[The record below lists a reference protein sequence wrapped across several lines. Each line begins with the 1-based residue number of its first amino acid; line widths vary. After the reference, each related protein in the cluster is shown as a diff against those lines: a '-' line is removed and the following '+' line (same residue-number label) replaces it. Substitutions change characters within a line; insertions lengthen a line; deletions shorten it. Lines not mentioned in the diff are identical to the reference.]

1 MKILNFTFKVLKK
14 LKLYKLAN
22 LLINIKH
29 KIILKKLEKI
39 GKDIIIKYKNKNI
52 KKENNTI
59 WILWYQ
65 GEEQAPEIVK
75 ESIKSVRKFYDN
87 VIVLDEKNLED
98 YIKIDNNILSKFK
111 KGLITKTH
119 FSDIVRMKLLSE
131 HGGYWFDSTIYLT
144 NKVDLGTLFFTPKLN
159 PNDLNNRFQVSKGA
173 WCGFCIGGTDITLYN
188 FCYDFFVKYWKEN
201 DKLIDYYL
209 IDYVIKLAYNNLE
222 FVKNQIDQNEYNNSN
237 IFKLE
242 SIINESYDENMFKEL
257 TKENHIHKLSYKIK
271 INEDYNN
278 FYYKVIKKCKR

>member
-14 LKLYKLAN
+14 LKLYKLAD

-65 GEEQAPEIVK
+65 GEEQAPEIVR
-75 ESIKSVRKFYDN
+75 ECIKSVRKYYDN
-87 VIVLDEKNLED
+87 VVVLDEKNLED
-98 YIKIDNNILSKFK
+98 YIKIDSNILNKFQ

-119 FSDIVRMKLLSE
+119 FSDIVRMKLLAE
-131 HGGYWFDSTIYLT
+131 HGGYWFDATIYLT
-144 NKVDLGTLFFTPKLN
+144 DKINLETSFFTPKLN
-159 PNDLNNRFQVSKGA
+159 PNDLDNRFQISKGA
-173 WCGFCIGGTDITLYN
+173 WCIFCIGGTDVTLYK
-188 FCYDFFVKYWKEN
+188 FCYDFFIKYYREN

-209 IDYVIKLAYNNLE
+209 TDYVIMLAYNNIEL
-222 FVKNQIDQNEYNNSN
+222 VQNQIDQNKYNNRY

-242 SIINESYDENMFKEL
+242 NVINEPYDDKIFKEL
-257 TKENHIHKLSYKIK
+257 KKENQIHKLSYKIK